1 MEITFSP
8 LYSQH
13 VDGVRLFESFTK
25 LSRDITIRYKNGTII
40 AELPA
45 MKDNLALAIK
55 VIDTARE
62 AKKSE
67 N

>member
-1 MEITFSP
+1 
-8 LYSQH
+8 